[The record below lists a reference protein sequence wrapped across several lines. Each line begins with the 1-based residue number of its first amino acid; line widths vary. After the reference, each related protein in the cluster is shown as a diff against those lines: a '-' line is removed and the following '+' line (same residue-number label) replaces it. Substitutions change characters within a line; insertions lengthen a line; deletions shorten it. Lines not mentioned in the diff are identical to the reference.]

1 MKKIL
6 YYILLLLIALM
17 IMLVYGRF
25 VGVKGLNVKEYV
37 IHTNKIDTSYLGIKI
52 VHFSDLHYKKVID
65 ENRVMGLI
73 DEINLLNPDIVFFT
87 GDLLDKDYE
96 LTSNDINFLIEE
108 LSNIDSKYGNFA
120 VLGDHDYLKEETIKN
135 IYIQSNF
142 NLLNNS
148 YSIIKNENNKEIF
161 VGGVNSYTYDSAD
174 IDNVMKY
181 FDNNSDIS
189 YKIILAHEPD
199 YIEKIY
205 NEYSFNLALSGH
217 SLNGSINI
225 PVIKNLFLEKHA
237 KKYNKSY
244 YKIDDMDFY
253 ITNGIGVSNIN
264 FRLFNTPSINVYRIL
279 K

>member
-65 ENRVMGLI
+65 ENRVMELI

-135 IYIQSNF
+135 IYMGTHQ
-142 NLLNNS
+142 
-148 YSIIKNENNKEIF
+148 
-161 VGGVNSYTYDSAD
+161 
-174 IDNVMKY
+174 
-181 FDNNSDIS
+181 
-189 YKIILAHEPD
+189 
-199 YIEKIY
+199 
-205 NEYSFNLALSGH
+205 LSGAQM
-217 SLNGSINI
+217 N
-225 PVIKNLFLEKHA
+225 
-237 KKYNKSY
+237 
-244 YKIDDMDFY
+244 
-253 ITNGIGVSNIN
+253 
-264 FRLFNTPSINVYRIL
+264 
-279 K
+279 